1 MMTFRRIFKFRQD
14 ALDTYASQVSK
25 GRLYV
30 ESFEALPR
38 NTDVSVTLLMGATG
52 ETVTLTGKVER
63 MVGKSEAVR
72 ENYGQ
77 RSGVLLIIDASDPA
91 LCKFFDVKPP
101 SAQTTDQPSPVPF
114 ENLSQRDADDIEKEV
129 DAYLELS
136 RNGSLYQLFGFKDKL
151 DKDTLRDVYRAM
163 VKSLHPDKHQTN
175 LTQSISDKLAD
186 AYQIVND
193 AYKILQNAITNK
205 IYLDISRDNLKPKG
219 MSLTSYKKFLAD
231 YRLKNSNN
239 IKMANDL
246 TQRAQEAISDGKK
259 DAVAQ
264 NLKLALQ
271 YDKYNEMARSMLST
285 LSL

>member
-14 ALDTYASQVSK
+14 ALDTYATQVSK

-38 NTDVSVTLLMGATG
+38 NTEVAVTLLMGATG
-52 ETVTLTGKVER
+52 ETITLTGKVER
-63 MVGKSEAVR
+63 MVGKSEAIR

-77 RSGVLLIIDASDPA
+77 RSGVLLIIDAADPA
-91 LCKFFDVKPP
+91 LCKFFDAKPP
-101 SAQTTDQPSPVPF
+101 SSQTDKPSSPTPF

-136 RNGSLYQLFGFKDKL
+136 RSGSLYQLFGFKDKL
-151 DKDTLRDVYRAM
+151 DKDALRDVYRAM
-163 VKSLHPDKHQTN
+163 VKSLHPDKHQSDF
-175 LTQSISDKLAD
+175 TQSLSDKLAD

-193 AYKILQNAITNK
+193 AYKILQNAITHK

-219 MSLTSYKKFLAD
+219 MSLTAYKKFLTD

-239 IKMANDL
+239 IKMANEL
-246 TQRAQEAISDGKK
+246 TQRTQEAVNDGKK
-259 DAVAQ
+259 NAVAQ